1 MWGTPRAPSLQTSP
15 APAPRAPRLQPRREA
30 RGGRARSRA
39 TAPPRRSGQQAG
51 AMKRHGADFAPPHDD
66 GDEERSEGPLQL
78 PFAGRIKTGI
88 RPGMRIMVTAI
99 VSKHPKS
106 FAIELACGSEEGADV
121 ALRLEVHFPG
131 RTIARNAMLGGQWG
145 ADETSVPYFP
155 FTPGQPFKAS
165 AQPRARFT
173 LGWRAYGSMAKKPAS
188 GWRRREQ
195 LVRRTCCVVGGFLFV
210 CLLSALRDVPR

>member
-51 AMKRHGADFAPPHDD
+51 AMKRHGADFAPPHQDD

-155 FTPGQPFKAS
+155 FTPGQPFKCELLCEHERFRVTVDQQNLCGFCHRL
-165 AQPRARFT
+165 QP
-173 LGWRAYGSMAKKPAS
+173 LHSINS
-188 GWRRREQ
+188 
-195 LVRRTCCVVGGFLFV
+195 VRVRGD
-210 CLLSALRDVPR
+210 LRLTKVT